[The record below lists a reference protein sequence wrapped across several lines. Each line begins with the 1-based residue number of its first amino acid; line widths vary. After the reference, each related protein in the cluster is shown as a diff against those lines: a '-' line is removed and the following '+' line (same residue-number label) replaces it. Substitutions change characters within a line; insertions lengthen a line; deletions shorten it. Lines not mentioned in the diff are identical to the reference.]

1 MAKLSAFADEVT
13 EDFRGQVE
21 FLVKEKVGYIE
32 PRFINRKNIMDL
44 NEAELAEARE
54 LIRGNGLKVSAIGSP
69 IGKVRLDQPF
79 EPHLDKFKHAIELAQ
94 YFGTPFI
101 RMFSYY
107 APEGKNI
114 DDYRNEV
121 MDRMAAKVEALAG
134 TDVMMVHE
142 NEAHIYGH
150 SAENCVDLVKTIDSP
165 KLRLAYDPANFVWGE
180 KITNNVE
187 VCWPVMQPYVVH
199 IHIKDWKL
207 GAKDIGSMPGQ
218 GDGQIKEL
226 LAELTAPTRSGAAG
240 GQYDGCLTMEP
251 HLQAGG
257 QFGGSTGPE
266 LFSKAIAAVRSL
278 ASEVGLRLN

>member
-1 MAKLSAFADEVT
+1 MARLSAFADEVT

-32 PRFINRKNIMDL
+32 PRFVNKKNIMDL
-44 NEAELAEARE
+44 NQQELSEARK
-54 LIRGNGLKVSAIGSP
+54 LIRDHGLKVSAIGSP

-79 EPHLDKFKHAIELAQ
+79 KPHLDKFKHAVELAQ

-107 APEGKNI
+107 APEGRNI
-114 DDYRNEV
+114 DEYRHQV
-121 MDRMAAKVEALAG
+121 MDRMVAKIEVLAG

-150 SAENCVDLVKTIDSP
+150 TAANCVDLVQTINSP

-187 VCWPVMQPYVVH
+187 VCWPLMKPYVVH
-199 IHIKDWKL
+199 VHIKDWKL

-226 LAELTAPTRSGAAG
+226 LAELAAVK
-240 GQYDGCLTMEP
+240 YDGCLTMEP

-266 LFSKAIAAVRSL
+266 PFSRAIAAVRSL
-278 ASEVGLRLN
+278 AAEVGLKCD

>member
-13 EDFRGQVE
+13 DDFRGQVE
-21 FLVKEKVGYIE
+21 FLAKEKVGYIE
-32 PRFINRKNIMDL
+32 PRFVNKKNLMDL
-44 NEAELAEARE
+44 SQKELADTCK
-54 LIRGNGLKVSAIGSP
+54 LIRDHGLKVSAIGSP
-69 IGKVRLDQPF
+69 IGKVKLDQPF
-79 EPHLDKFKHAIELAQ
+79 KPHLDRFKHAVEVAQ
-94 YFGTPFI
+94 YLETPFI

-114 DDYRNEV
+114 DDYRFQV
-121 MDRMAAKVEALAG
+121 MDRMVAKIEALAG
-134 TDVMMVHE
+134 TNVIMVHE
-142 NEAHIYGH
+142 NEANIYGH
-150 SAENCVDLVKTIDSP
+150 SAANCVDLVQTMDSP

-187 VCWPVMQPYVVH
+187 VCWPLMKPHVVH

-207 GAKDIGSMPGQ
+207 GAKDVGSMPGQ

-226 LAELTAPTRSGAAG
+226 LAELAAMK
-240 GQYDGCLTMEP
+240 YKGCLTMEP

-266 LFSKAIAAVRSL
+266 LFSQAIAAVRSL
-278 ASEVGLRLN
+278 AAEVGLKCD

>member
-13 EDFRGQVE
+13 ESFRGQVE
-21 FLVKEKVGYIE
+21 FLAKEKVGYIE

-44 NEAELAEARE
+44 NADELKEARK
-54 LIRGNGLKVSAIGSP
+54 LIKDHGLKVSAIGSP
-69 IGKVRLDQPF
+69 IGKVKLDQHF
-79 EPHLDKFKHAIELAQ
+79 KPHLDKFKHAVELAQ
-94 YFGTPFI
+94 YFETPFI

-114 DDYRNEV
+114 DDYRNQV
-121 MDRMAAKVEALAG
+121 MDRMVAKVEALAG
-134 TDVMMVHE
+134 TDVVMVHE

-150 SAENCVDLVKTIDSP
+150 SAANCVDLVKTIDTP

-180 KITNNVE
+180 QITNNVE
-187 VCWPVMQPYVVH
+187 VAWPLMKPYVVH

-207 GAKDIGSMPGQ
+207 GAKDVGNMPGQ

-226 LAELTAPTRSGAAG
+226 LAELAAMD
-240 GQYDGCLTMEP
+240 YDGCMTMEP
-251 HLQAGG
+251 HLMAGG

-266 LFSKAIAAVRSL
+266 LFAKAIAAVRSL
-278 ASEVGLRLN
+278 AKEVGLKLNGLFVVCP